1 MTNKDAVS
9 DCLHSSHTL
18 EALNEINNY
27 IKDRIAGIIAGNI
40 IGDMLG
46 APLEGRLVENR
57 KRPIKLSESPDVLLK
72 NHLSNYNCTIYTD
85 DTSMLLALTDSLS
98 EKGAA
103 DKDNEYKKYRNWFF
117 KGEYTPFGKAFGYGR
132 TTKRAIEENIPGNQR
147 TDNGNGALMRSSV
160 ISCFFYNRSREFIE
174 KSSAESAS
182 VTHSHP
188 VAIFTNIIYNIILR
202 DLILGNSL
210 EEALNYAYKY
220 YYNVIEDIND
230 IFFEPIYYQV
240 TGYAVSTLQTAI
252 WLNLESSS
260 FEEAITKAISL
271 GGDTDTIAAV
281 TGAIAGGLY
290 GYSSI
295 PEILK
300 QLLQPLIEKYTFLKR
315 FF

>member
-1 MTNKDAVS
+1 LNNKDAVS
-9 DCLHSSHTL
+9 DCLHSSYTL
-18 EALNEINNY
+18 DALNEINCY
-27 IKDRIAGIIAGNI
+27 IKDRAAGIIAGNI

-46 APLEGRLVENR
+46 APLEESFVENR
-57 KRPIKLSESPDVLLK
+57 ARPITLPEPADILLK
-72 NHLSNYNCTIYTD
+72 KHLSSHNCTLYTD

-98 EKGAA
+98 EKGAV
-103 DKDNEYKKYRNWFF
+103 DKDNEYRKYSNWFF
-117 KGEYTPFGKAFGYGR
+117 NGEYTPFGKAFGYGR
-132 TTKRAIEENIPGNQR
+132 TTMRAIVEKSPGNQR

-182 VTHSHP
+182 VTHAHP

-252 WLNLESSS
+252 WINFESSS

-281 TGAIAGGLY
+281 TGAIAGGIY
-290 GYSSI
+290 GYLSI
-295 PEILK
+295 PDILK
-300 QLLQPLIEKYTFLKR
+300 QLLQPLMEKYKFLRR